1 MNETQFSPQ
10 PLVTTDFASVV
21 AVVLNWSAEE
31 LTSECIDSL
40 ECSQYS
46 RLRILLIDNGSPD
59 GSGER
64 LHARFP
70 TIPYLQMGR
79 NLGYG
84 VANNRGIEWALAHGA
99 DYVLVVNN
107 DAVVLPGAIGR
118 LVDAAE
124 SGKDVAIVAPFI
136 GYHDDPETG
145 WYAGGQFSGLRGLGV
160 HRAPRPAES
169 LTKPEEISFATGCV
183 CLISARAIRDVGAF
197 AEDFF
202 AYVEDAEFCV
212 RLRRAGYRILFEPRA
227 KALHH
232 TPRLEDDPAPYKIRL
247 RDRNRRRVMRRHFGP
262 LVRIP
267 FLARFY
273 VTRLIMLMRYSARLD
288 WPRAAAVVQGMV
300 ER

>member
-1 MNETQFSPQ
+1 MKGTQFPAQS
-10 PLVTTDFASVV
+10 LVPSGAASVV

-46 RLRILLIDNGSPD
+46 RLRILLIDNDSPD

-70 TIPYLQMGR
+70 TIPYLQMSR

-84 VANNRGIEWALAHGA
+84 VANNRGIEWALAHRA

-107 DAVVLPGAIGR
+107 DAVVLPEAIGL
-118 LVDAAE
+118 LVEAAE
-124 SGKDVAIVAPFI
+124 SGEEVAIVAPFI
-136 GYHDDPETG
+136 GYHDDPETA
-145 WYAGGQFSGLRGLGV
+145 WYAGGQFSRLRGLGV
-160 HRAPRPAES
+160 HRAPRPAEG
-169 LTKPEEISFATGCV
+169 LTKAEEVSFASGCV
-183 CLISARAIRDVGAF
+183 CLISARAIRDVGTF

-202 AYVEDAEFCV
+202 SYVEDAEFCV

-227 KALHH
+227 RALHR
-232 TPRLEDDPAPYKIRL
+232 TPRLEHDPAPYKIRL

-273 VTRLIMLMRYSARLD
+273 VTRLILLLRYSARLD

>member
-1 MNETQFSPQ
+1 MNGTQFPARS
-10 PLVTTDFASVV
+10 LVSSGTASVV

-46 RLRILLIDNGSPD
+46 RLRILLLDNGSPD
-59 GSGER
+59 GSGDR

-70 TIPYLQMGR
+70 TIPYLQMGQ

-118 LVDAAE
+118 LVDAASSE
-124 SGKDVAIVAPFI
+124 EDVAIVAPFI
-136 GYHDDPETG
+136 GYHDDPETA
-145 WYAGGQFSGLRGLGV
+145 WYAGGDFSVLRGLGV
-160 HRAPRPAES
+160 HRIKGPAEG

-183 CLISARAIRDVGAF
+183 CLISARAIREVGTF

-212 RLRRAGYRILFEPRA
+212 RLRRAGYRILYEPRA
-227 KALHH
+227 RALHH
-232 TPRLEDDPAPYKIRL
+232 TPRLEDDPAPFKIRL

-262 LVRIP
+262 LVRIS

-273 VTRLIMLMRYSARLD
+273 VTRLFLLMRYGARLD

>member
-1 MNETQFSPQ
+1 MKGTQFPAQS
-10 PLVTTDFASVV
+10 LVPSGAASVV

-31 LTSECIDSL
+31 FTSECIDSL

-46 RLRILLIDNGSPD
+46 RLRILLIDNDSPD

-70 TIPYLQMGR
+70 TIPYLQMSR

-84 VANNRGIEWALAHGA
+84 VANNRGIEWALAHRA

-107 DAVVLPGAIGR
+107 DAVVLPEAIGL
-118 LVDAAE
+118 LVEAAE
-124 SGKDVAIVAPFI
+124 SREEVAIVAPFI
-136 GYHDDPETG
+136 GYHDDPETA
-145 WYAGGQFSGLRGLGV
+145 WYAGGQFSRLRGLGV
-160 HRAPRPAES
+160 HRAPRPAEG
-169 LTKPEEISFATGCV
+169 LTKAEEVSFASGCV
-183 CLISARAIRDVGAF
+183 CLISARAIRDVGTF

-202 AYVEDAEFCV
+202 SYVEDAEFCV

-227 KALHH
+227 RALHR
-232 TPRLEDDPAPYKIRL
+232 TPRLEHDPAPYKIRL

-273 VTRLIMLMRYSARLD
+273 VTRLILLLRYSARLD
-288 WPRAAAVVQGMV
+288 WPRATAVVQGMV

>member
-1 MNETQFSPQ
+1 MNGTQFPAQSFVPSGA
-10 PLVTTDFASVV
+10 ASVV

-70 TIPYLQMGR
+70 TIPYLQMGQ

-84 VANNRGIEWALAHGA
+84 VANNRGIEWALAHDA

-107 DAVVLPGAIGR
+107 DAVVLPSAISR
-118 LVDAAE
+118 LVDAANSE
-124 SGKDVAIVAPFI
+124 EDVAIVAPFI

-145 WYAGGQFSGLRGLGV
+145 WYAGGDFSILRGLGV
-160 HRAPRPAES
+160 HRVTRPAEG

-212 RLRRAGYRILFEPRA
+212 RLRRAGYRILFEARA

-232 TPRLEDDPAPYKIRL
+232 TPRLEDDPAPYKIHL

-273 VTRLIMLMRYSARLD
+273 VTRLILLMRYSARLD

>member
-1 MNETQFSPQ
+1 MNETQFPPQ
-10 PLVTTDFASVV
+10 PLVTTGLASVV

-31 LTSECIDSL
+31 LTSECINSL
-40 ECSQYS
+40 ERSQYS
-46 RLRILLIDNGSPD
+46 RLRILLIDNGSSD

-70 TIPYLQMGR
+70 TIPYLQMGQ

-118 LVDAAE
+118 LVDAANSE
-124 SGKDVAIVAPFI
+124 EDVAIVAPFI

-145 WYAGGQFSGLRGLGV
+145 WYAGGDFSLLRGLGV
-160 HRAPRPAES
+160 HRVACPVEG

-197 AEDFF
+197 AEDFS

-232 TPRLEDDPAPYKIRL
+232 TPRLEDDPAAYKIRL
-247 RDRNRRRVMRRHFGP
+247 RDRNRRRLIRRHFGLP
-262 LVRIP
+262 VRIP
-267 FLARFY
+267 FLVRFY
-273 VTRLIMLMRYSARLD
+273 VTRLALLMRYTVRRD
-288 WPRAAAVVQGMV
+288 WPR
-300 ER
+300 

>member
-1 MNETQFSPQ
+1 MNETQFPSHS
-10 PLVTTDFASVV
+10 LVPSGGASVV
-21 AVVLNWSAEE
+21 AVVLNWSSEE

-118 LVDAAE
+118 LVDAASSE
-124 SGKDVAIVAPFI
+124 EAVAIVAPFI
-136 GYHDDPETG
+136 GYHDDPETA
-145 WYAGGQFSGLRGLGV
+145 WYAGGDFSVLRGLGV
-160 HRAPRPAES
+160 HRVKSPAEG
-169 LTKPEEISFATGCV
+169 LTKPEEITFATGCV
-183 CLISARAIRDVGAF
+183 CLISARAIREVGTF

-212 RLRRAGYRILFEPRA
+212 RVRRAGYRILYEPRA
-227 KALHH
+227 RALHH
-232 TPRLEDDPAPYKIRL
+232 TPRLEDDPAPFKIRL

-262 LVRIP
+262 LVRIS

-273 VTRLIMLMRYSARLD
+273 VTRLILLMRYGARLD

>member
-1 MNETQFSPQ
+1 MKGTQFPVQS
-10 PLVTTDFASVV
+10 LVRSGAASVV

-31 LTSECIDSL
+31 LTGECIDSL

-59 GSGER
+59 GSGQR

-70 TIPYLQMGR
+70 NIPYLQMGR

-84 VANNRGIEWALAHGA
+84 VANNRGIEWALAHRA

-107 DAVVLPGAIGR
+107 DAVVLPEAIGL
-118 LVDAAE
+118 LVEAAE
-124 SGKDVAIVAPFI
+124 SGEEVAIVAPFI
-136 GYHDDPETG
+136 GYHDDPETA
-145 WYAGGQFSGLRGLGV
+145 WYAGGQFSRLRGLGV
-160 HRAPRPAES
+160 HAAPRPAEG
-169 LTKPEEISFATGCV
+169 LTKAEEVSFASGCV
-183 CLISARAIRDVGAF
+183 CLISARAIRDVGIF

-202 AYVEDAEFCV
+202 SYVEDAEFCV
-212 RLRRAGYRILFEPRA
+212 RLKRAGYRLFFEPRA
-227 KALHH
+227 RALHH
-232 TPRLEDDPAPYKIRL
+232 TPRLEHDPAPYKIRL

-273 VTRLIMLMRYSARLD
+273 VTRLILLLRYSARLD

>member
-1 MNETQFSPQ
+1 MNGTQLPAQ
-10 PLVTTDFASVV
+10 PIVPSGTASVV
-21 AVVLNWSAEE
+21 AVVLNWSAED
-31 LTSECIDSL
+31 LTAECLESL
-40 ECSQYS
+40 ERSQYS
-46 RLRILLIDNGSPD
+46 RLRILLLDNGSPD
-59 GSGER
+59 GSGDR

-70 TIPYLQMGR
+70 AIPYLQMGQ

-84 VANNRGIEWALAHGA
+84 VANNRGMEWALAHGA

-107 DAVVLPGAIGR
+107 DAVVLPGAIER
-118 LVDAAE
+118 LVETAN
-124 SGKDVAIVAPFI
+124 SGEDVAIVVPFI

-145 WYAGGQFSGLRGLGV
+145 WYAGGEFRPLRGLGV
-160 HRAPRPAES
+160 HTVTPPAEGV
-169 LTKPEEISFATGCV
+169 TMPEEISFATGCV
-183 CLISARAIRDVGAF
+183 FLISARAIRDVGTF

-202 AYVEDAEFCV
+202 AYAEDAELSV

-273 VTRLIMLMRYSARLD
+273 VTRFVLLMRYGARRD
-288 WPRAAAVVQGMV
+288 WPRAAAVIQGMV

>member
-1 MNETQFSPQ
+1 MNGTQFPAQS
-10 PLVTTDFASVV
+10 LVPSGAASVV

-31 LTSECIDSL
+31 LTSACIDSL

-70 TIPYLQMGR
+70 TIPYLQMGQ

-84 VANNRGIEWALAHGA
+84 AANNRGIEWALAHRA

-107 DAVVLPGAIGR
+107 DAVVLPEAIGR
-118 LVDAAE
+118 LVEAAE
-124 SGKDVAIVAPFI
+124 SKEEVAIVAPFI
-136 GYHDDPETG
+136 GYHDDPETA
-145 WYAGGQFSGLRGLGV
+145 WYAGGQFSRLRGLGV
-160 HRAPRPAES
+160 HRAPRHAES
-169 LTKPEEISFATGCV
+169 LTKTEEVSFASGCV
-183 CLISARAIRDVGAF
+183 CLISAQAIRDVGTF

-227 KALHH
+227 RALHH
-232 TPRLEDDPAPYKIRL
+232 TPRLEHDPAPYKIRL

-273 VTRLIMLMRYSARLD
+273 VTRLILLVRYSARLD

>member
-1 MNETQFSPQ
+1 MNGTQFPAQS
-10 PLVTTDFASVV
+10 LVPSGAASVV

-31 LTSECIDSL
+31 LTAECIDSL

-70 TIPYLQMGR
+70 TIPYLQMGQ

-84 VANNRGIEWALAHGA
+84 VANNRGIEWALAHRA

-107 DAVVLPGAIGR
+107 DAVVLPEAIGR
-118 LVDAAE
+118 LVEAAE
-124 SGKDVAIVAPFI
+124 SREEVAIVAPFI

-145 WYAGGQFSGLRGLGV
+145 WYAGGDFSRLRGLGV

-169 LTKPEEISFATGCV
+169 LTKPEEVSFVSGCV
-183 CLISARAIRDVGAF
+183 CLISAQAIRDVGTF

-273 VTRLIMLMRYSARLD
+273 VTRLILLMRYSARLD

>member
-1 MNETQFSPQ
+1 MNRTQFPARS
-10 PLVTTDFASVV
+10 LVSSGTASVV

-46 RLRILLIDNGSPD
+46 RLRILLLDNGSPD
-59 GSGER
+59 GSGDR
-64 LHARFP
+64 LHVRFP
-70 TIPYLQMGR
+70 TIPYLQMGQ
-79 NLGYG
+79 NLGYC

-99 DYVLVVNN
+99 NYVLVVNN

-118 LVDAAE
+118 LVDAANSE
-124 SGKDVAIVAPFI
+124 EDVAIVAPFI
-136 GYHDDPETG
+136 GYHDDPETA
-145 WYAGGQFSGLRGLGV
+145 WYAGGDFSVLRGLGV
-160 HRAPRPAES
+160 HRVKSPAEG

-183 CLISARAIRDVGAF
+183 CLISARAIREVGTF

-212 RLRRAGYRILFEPRA
+212 RLRRAGYRILYEPRA
-227 KALHH
+227 RALHH
-232 TPRLEDDPAPYKIRL
+232 TPRLEDDPAPFKIRL

-262 LVRIP
+262 LVRIS

-273 VTRLIMLMRYSARLD
+273 VTRLILLIRYGARLD

>member
-1 MNETQFSPQ
+1 MKGTQFPAQS
-10 PLVTTDFASVV
+10 LVPSGAASVV
-21 AVVLNWSAEE
+21 AVVLNWCAEE

-46 RLRILLIDNGSPD
+46 RSRILLIDNDSPD

-70 TIPYLQMGR
+70 TIPYLQMSR

-84 VANNRGIEWALAHGA
+84 VANNRGIEWALAHRA

-107 DAVVLPGAIGR
+107 DAVVLPEAIGL
-118 LVDAAE
+118 LVEAAE
-124 SGKDVAIVAPFI
+124 SGEEVAIVAPFI
-136 GYHDDPETG
+136 GYHDDPETA
-145 WYAGGQFSGLRGLGV
+145 WYAGGQFSRLRGLGV
-160 HRAPRPAES
+160 HRAPRPAEG
-169 LTKPEEISFATGCV
+169 LTKAEEVSFASGCV
-183 CLISARAIRDVGAF
+183 CLISARAIRDVGTF

-202 AYVEDAEFCV
+202 SYVEDAEFCV

-227 KALHH
+227 RALHR
-232 TPRLEDDPAPYKIRL
+232 TPRLEHDPAPYKIRL

-273 VTRLIMLMRYSARLD
+273 VTRLILLLRYSARLD
-288 WPRAAAVVQGMV
+288 WPRATAVVQGMV

>member
-1 MNETQFSPQ
+1 MNATQFPALSPAPAQ
-10 PLVTTDFASVV
+10 AASVV

-31 LTSECIDSL
+31 LTSECIASL

-46 RLRILLIDNGSPD
+46 RLRILLLDNGSPD

-70 TIPYLQMGR
+70 TIPYLQMGQ

-84 VANNRGIEWALAHGA
+84 VANNRGIEWALAHSA

-107 DAVVLPGAIGR
+107 DAVVLPGAIGH
-118 LVDAAE
+118 LVDAANAKE
-124 SGKDVAIVAPFI
+124 DVAIVAPFV

-145 WYAGGQFSGLRGLGV
+145 WYAGGDLSLLRGLGV
-160 HRAPRPAES
+160 NRVTRPAEG

-183 CLISARAIRDVGAF
+183 CLISARAIREVGTF

-262 LVRIP
+262 LVRLP

-273 VTRLIMLMRYSARLD
+273 VTRLILLMRYSARLD